1 MMNLET
7 NIAKKAAA
15 YAAADLIQDHMLIG
29 IGTGTT
35 VYHFINRLA
44 ERCHEGLHIKAVA
57 SSRKT
62 ELLALERNIPITD
75 INRVVALDLTVD
87 GADEIDPQ
95 KRMIKGGGG
104 ALLREKILASMSREM
119 FVIIDNH
126 KQVEHL
132 GAFPLPIEITPFA
145 SSATIYKLTQLGFD
159 GKLRVAADEE
169 HFFVTD
175 NGNYIYDI
183 TFTKPLLH
191 PEAVFDA
198 ILPIPGIVEIG
209 FFFNLASQVF
219 VGYEDGSV
227 QILS

>member
-7 NIAKKAAA
+7 NIAKKAAG

-35 VYHFINRLA
+35 VFHFITRLA
-44 ERCHEGLHIKAVA
+44 ERCREGLRIKAVA
-57 SSRKT
+57 SSGKT
-62 ELLALERNIPITD
+62 EQLAIERNIPITD

-119 FVIIDNH
+119 FVIVDSN

-132 GAFPLPIEITPFA
+132 GAFPLPIEITPFG
-145 SSATIYKLTQLGFD
+145 SSSTIYKITQLGFN
-159 GKLRVAADEE
+159 GKLRVANNQEQ
-169 HFFVTD
+169 FFVTD

-183 TFTKPLLH
+183 TFPEPLLF
-191 PEAVFDA
+191 PEAVYNA